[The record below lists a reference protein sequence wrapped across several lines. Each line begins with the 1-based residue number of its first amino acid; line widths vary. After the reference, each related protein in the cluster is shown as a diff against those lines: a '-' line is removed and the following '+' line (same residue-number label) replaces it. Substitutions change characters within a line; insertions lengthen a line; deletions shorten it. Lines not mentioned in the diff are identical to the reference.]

1 MPSQVTNYKCPS
13 CTGPLHFSSATG
25 RLECE
30 YCGSFFTVEEMERRY
45 AQQEQQAAQASQ
57 AAEER
62 RAAGK
67 EDEGENWGV
76 SEGMRAYNCPSCGA
90 QLMCDAN
97 TAATSCPYCG
107 NPTIVPG
114 QFSGA
119 RKPDYVIPF
128 KYDKQ
133 AAIDALKKH
142 YEKKPL
148 LPRVFKT
155 QNHLEEI
162 QGVYV
167 PFWLFDQDGD
177 ADMTFEATRSH
188 TTRQGEWRVTRT
200 DHFSIRR
207 EGTVSFARIPVDAST
222 KMPDENMDSIE
233 PFHYEELKPFSTAYL
248 PGFLADRYDVTAED
262 SSPRAARRCQTSCE
276 SAIRETVMG
285 YETCVPTS
293 SNVNV
298 QNTDVKYALLPVWL
312 LHTKWNGQ
320 DFLFSMNG
328 QTGKLT
334 GDLPVSM
341 GRFLGFFFAI
351 FAPLAAIASLILF
364 L

>member
-162 QGVYV
+162 QGGDV
-167 PFWLFDQDGD
+167 PF
-177 ADMTFEATRSH
+177 
-188 TTRQGEWRVTRT
+188 
-200 DHFSIRR
+200 
-207 EGTVSFARIPVDAST
+207 
-222 KMPDENMDSIE
+222 
-233 PFHYEELKPFSTAYL
+233 
-248 PGFLADRYDVTAED
+248 
-262 SSPRAARRCQTSCE
+262 
-276 SAIRETVMG
+276 
-285 YETCVPTS
+285 
-293 SNVNV
+293 
-298 QNTDVKYALLPVWL
+298 
-312 LHTKWNGQ
+312 
-320 DFLFSMNG
+320 
-328 QTGKLT
+328 
-334 GDLPVSM
+334 
-341 GRFLGFFFAI
+341 
-351 FAPLAAIASLILF
+351 
-364 L
+364 